1 MFDINPRIPDE
12 LYCRKKECL
21 RARKNAWQRNK
32 MTTDEEYRK
41 NQAAACSRWH
51 EKNPEYWKEYR
62 KKNQAYTRKNREQQ
76 RLRNH
81 SRTAAKGSDRSILT
95 PIAKM
100 DALIVKIDSIT
111 ATGIV
116 WTLSVTGTP

>member
-1 MFDINPRIPDE
+1 
-12 LYCRKKECL
+12 
-21 RARKNAWQRNK
+21 